1 MPIDCVVIE
10 DEPLALERTCG
21 FVQRV
26 PELRL
31 LARFSQA
38 ADAIRYLEHT
48 KPQLLL
54 LDIHLG
60 SVSGIRLLET
70 IRTDA
75 AVIFTTAYPDYALKG
90 YDLQITDYLL
100 KPFTF
105 ERFVQAIDKVKQ
117 LVSLKETAADRRF
130 FFVRSA
136 NAEEKIYFD
145 ELFFIEG
152 MRDYRRI
159 HTLHKKVMTLQT
171 FTQFEKEL
179 PVELVCRVHKSFMV
193 APSKI
198 TVIRADSIEVGGIT
212 IPVSA
217 TYREQLLQ
225 QLKG

>member
-10 DEPLALERTCG
+10 DEPLALEKTCS
-21 FVQRV
+21 FIQRV

-38 ADAIRYLEHT
+38 TDAIRYLEHT
-48 KPQLLL
+48 KPQLLF

-70 IRTDA
+70 IHTNA

-105 ERFVQAIDKVKQ
+105 ERFVQAIEKVKALIHLQ
-117 LVSLKETAADRRF
+117 VRAVERPF

-145 ELFFIEG
+145 ELIFIEG
-152 MRDYRRI
+152 MRDYRKV

-171 FTQFEKEL
+171 FTKFEQEL
-179 PVELVCRVHKSFMV
+179 PAALVCRVHKSFMV
-193 APSKI
+193 ALSKI
-198 TVIRADSIEVGGIT
+198 TVVRADSIEVGGIT

-225 QLKG
+225 RLKF

>member
-10 DEPLALERTCG
+10 DEPLALERTCM

-60 SVSGIRLLET
+60 SVSGIRLLEA
-70 IRTDA
+70 IQTDA

-90 YDLQITDYLL
+90 YDLHITDYLL

-105 ERFVQAIDKVKQ
+105 ERFVQAIDKAK
-117 LVSLKETAADRRF
+117 LVIHQKLHTAERRF

-136 NAEEKIYFD
+136 NLQEKIYFD
-145 ELFFIEG
+145 ELVFIEG

-179 PVELVCRVHKSFMV
+179 PPALVCRVHKSFMV
-193 APSKI
+193 ALDKI
-198 TVIRADSIEVGGIT
+198 TVVRTDSIDVQGIS

-217 TYREQLLQ
+217 TYREQLMA
-225 QLKG
+225 QLRV

>member
-38 ADAIRYLEHT
+38 VDAIRYLEHT

-60 SVSGIRLLET
+60 SISGIRLLET
-70 IRTDA
+70 ISTDA
-75 AVIFTTAYPDYALKG
+75 AIVFTTAYPDYALKG
-90 YDLQITDYLL
+90 YDLHITDYLL

-136 NAEEKIYFD
+136 NAQEKIYFD
-145 ELFFIEG
+145 ELLFIEG

-193 APSKI
+193 ALDKI
-198 TVIRADSIEVGGIT
+198 MVVHADSIDVQGIT
-212 IPVSA
+212 IPVSS
-217 TYREQLLQ
+217 TYREQLMQ
-225 QLKG
+225 QLKV

>member
-38 ADAIRYLEHT
+38 TDAIRYLEYT

-70 IRTDA
+70 IQTDA

-90 YDLQITDYLL
+90 YDLHITDYLL

-105 ERFVQAIDKVKQ
+105 ERFVQAIEKVKELTRLQ
-117 LVSLKETAADRRF
+117 ERAADRPF

-136 NAEEKIYFD
+136 NAQEKIYFD
-145 ELFFIEG
+145 ELVFIEG

-159 HTLHKKVMTLQT
+159 HTLHKKIMTLET
-171 FTQFEKEL
+171 FMQFEKEL
-179 PVELVCRVHKSFMV
+179 PPALVCRVHKSFMV
-193 APSKI
+193 ALDKI
-198 TVIRADSIEVGGIT
+198 TVVRADSIEVQGT
-212 IPVSA
+212 SIPVSA
-217 TYREQLLQ
+217 TYREQLMKLM
-225 QLKG
+225 KV

>member
-31 LARFSQA
+31 LARFSLA

-70 IRTDA
+70 IQTDA

-105 ERFVQAIDKVKQ
+105 ERFVQAIDKVKALIHLQ
-117 LVSLKETAADRRF
+117 ARAADRPF

-171 FTQFEKEL
+171 FTKFEQEL
-179 PVELVCRVHKSFMV
+179 PAELVCRVHKSFMV
-193 APSKI
+193 ALDKI
-198 TVIRADSIEVGGIT
+198 TVVRADSIEVRGIT